1 MKMPAQLP
9 DFWLPGIY
17 IFKKKMV
24 ILKEKRIRLFQ
35 SGYLHQ
41 RWCKGNDGGMKPW
54 IKKDA

>member
-1 MKMPAQLP
+1 MPAQLP

-17 IFKKKMV
+17 IFFKKMV